1 MVGLKNDLLQPMKNH
16 YKVIG
21 PYYLINIIVAQL
33 VESTQIG
40 DGNQQPMIPKHVTIK
55 NNLEEII
62 KDISK

>member
-1 MVGLKNDLLQPMKNH
+1 MKNH

-62 KDISK
+62 KDINK